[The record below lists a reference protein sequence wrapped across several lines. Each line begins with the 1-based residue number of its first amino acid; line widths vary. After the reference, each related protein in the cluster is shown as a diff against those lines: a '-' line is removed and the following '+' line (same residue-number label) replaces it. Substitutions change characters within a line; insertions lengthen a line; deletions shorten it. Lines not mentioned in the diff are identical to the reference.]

1 MSTLRK
7 FATPLTIGTFLVV
20 GVTGVLWY
28 FHIITDAGRWLH
40 EIVGLAMVVVV
51 GFHLALNWRPFV
63 SYLKRPLAVGIMAL
77 FAAVTV
83 GGYLLPDTPAQ
94 AGGGLGRA
102 GFAAVTQ
109 IGDAQIATLAPVF
122 NLSVDEAVARAMAAG
137 YADATAQSTPAGLA
151 GSRDTR
157 AVMGAIEAIS
167 GN

>member
-40 EIVGLAMVVVV
+40 EIVGLAMVAVV
-51 GFHLALNWRPFV
+51 GLHLTLNWRAFV
-63 SYLKRPLAVGIMAL
+63 TYFKRPLALGIMAL

-83 GGYLLPDTPAQ
+83 GGYMLPDTRAQ
-94 AGGGLGRA
+94 GEGGMGRA

-109 IGDAQIATLAPVF
+109 IGEAEIATLAPVF
-122 NLSVDEAVARAMAAG
+122 HLSVDEAVARAVAAG
-137 YADATAQSTPAGLA
+137 YVDATAQSTPAGLA
-151 GSRDTR
+151 GSSDTR